1 LLFKEAIFSARI
13 PFKPPAMHLTTSFTL
28 RAQPLFYLIDHAE
41 EADLLALS
49 AVLEGIDEA
58 KNSPFV
64 KFRRGNGIT
73 KPN

>member
-1 LLFKEAIFSARI
+1 
-13 PFKPPAMHLTTSFTL
+13 MHLTTSFTL

-64 KFRRGNGIT
+64 KFR
-73 KPN
+73 